1 MKQRITRSFE
11 YSSGG
16 LKLKASFMK
25 CILLFLSVIPLQSIA
40 FATDGNTLP
49 SHPNVLFI
57 IVDQQNFRML
67 SSAGNPWV
75 KTPNMDSLAASGT
88 RFELA
93 YCADPVCVPSRFSML
108 TGVMPSRIGMETNDD
123 LKTSKPS
130 AQILENA
137 MGRVFAAAGYETVYG
152 GKQHVPMSIE
162 AAGFKNIQSDDGA
175 KLAAT
180 CAKFLHQPHERP
192 FLLVSSFI
200 NPHDICFMALS
211 YEQTKSID
219 QVKGPELL
227 RQALETPAGVSKDD
241 FFAKDC
247 PPLPDNYAIP
257 PGEPQSILA
266 ADTRLFRVYA
276 REHWTDHDWRM
287 HRWAYARLTETVD
300 GQIGTVLAALPK
312 PAWTKTRWLSSRP
325 ITATWTPRTIWNT
338 NPCSTKRPRASMIVS
353 WRGVTEPGVVDH
365 DHLVST
371 GLDLIPTMC
380 DFAHIPIP
388 AGLKGHSLHR
398 WPKENR
404 RQTGVRRW
412 WSKTARAAY
421 CIRRSTST
429 PLCNRSSEV
438 LTDIVA
444 DPGEM
449 KNLALDP
456 RMLRC
461 WRNNANCSQ
470 SGTNRI
476 GSRWIRSM

>member
-1 MKQRITRSFE
+1 MKF
-11 YSSGG
+11 
-16 LKLKASFMK
+16 
-25 CILLFLSVIPLQSIA
+25 ILLFLGVISLGTIA
-40 FATDGNTLP
+40 FASDGNTVT

-67 SSAGNPWV
+67 SCAGNPWV
-75 KTPNMDSLAASGT
+75 KTPNMDSVAASGT
-88 RFELA
+88 RFGLA

-137 MGRVFAAAGYETVYG
+137 LGRVFAAAGYETVYG
-152 GKQHVPMSIE
+152 GKQHVPMSIG
-162 AAGFKNIQSDDGA
+162 AAGFRNIENDDGA

-180 CAKFLHQPHERP
+180 CAKFLHQPHARP

-200 NPHDICFMALS
+200 NPHDICYMAIS
-211 YEQTKSID
+211 YERTKTID
-219 QVKGPELL
+219 KVTGPELL

-300 GQIGTVLAALPK
+300 GQIGSVLAALRETGLDNNTLVLFTADHGDMDASHRLEHK
-312 PAWTKTRWLSSRP
+312 SVLYEEATRVP
-325 ITATWTPRTIWNT
+325 
-338 NPCSTKRPRASMIVS
+338 MIVR
-353 WRGVTEPGVVDH
+353 WRGVTRPGAVDH

-388 AGLKGHSLHR
+388 PGLKGHSLR
-398 WPKENR
+398 PLAEGEAPADW
-404 RQTGVRRW
+404 RQTLVVENGQSRLLRSAKYKYCVYASGARR
-412 WSKTARAAY
+412 
-421 CIRRSTST
+421 
-429 PLCNRSSEV
+429 EV
-438 LTDIVA
+438 LTDIIA

-456 RMLRC
+456 AYASVLVEQRRLLKE
-461 WRNNANCSQ
+461 WYEQNGEKLDPQ
-470 SGTNRI
+470 YVITEK
-476 GSRWIRSM
+476 